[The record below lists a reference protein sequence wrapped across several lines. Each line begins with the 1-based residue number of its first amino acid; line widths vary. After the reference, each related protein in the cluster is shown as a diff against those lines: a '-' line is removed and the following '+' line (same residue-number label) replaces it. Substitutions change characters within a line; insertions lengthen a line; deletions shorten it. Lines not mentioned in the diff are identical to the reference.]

1 MHKKDH
7 CENRTFLFM
16 SLSLLLL
23 IFSFSCQQKAYT
35 TSQKSEELNLEGLL
49 KNKNGIRSPDGKYL
63 VLIQELNET
72 NISSLSIVSLV
83 DSTIVFRENNYYDY
97 ANWISEKVV
106 RVYTKPEIVKSD
118 SASSN
123 YFDYDVEK
131 KKKLISNF

>member
-1 MHKKDH
+1 
-7 CENRTFLFM
+7 M

-23 IFSFSCQQKAYT
+23 VFGFSCRQKSYT
-35 TSQKSEELNLEGLL
+35 TNQQSEELNLEGFSN
-49 KNKNGIRSPDGKYL
+49 NKNGIRSPDGKYL

-72 NISSLSIVSLV
+72 NISSLCIVSLV
-83 DSTIVFRENNYYDY
+83 DSTIVYRENNYYDY
-97 ANWISEKVV
+97 ASWISEKVV

-118 SASSN
+118 SASNN